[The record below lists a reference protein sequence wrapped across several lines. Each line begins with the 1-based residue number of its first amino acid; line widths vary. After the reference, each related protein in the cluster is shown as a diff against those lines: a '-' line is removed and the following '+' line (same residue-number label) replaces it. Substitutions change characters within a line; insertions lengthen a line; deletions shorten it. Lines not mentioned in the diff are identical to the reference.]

1 MFDSIFT
8 DSMTVESFFIMLG
21 AAILS
26 GLLASFIMSLALHS
40 SKRFFVTSTIMP
52 AVIAIIVAFVNGQ
65 NVGLGAGVAIGGA
78 FGLTRFR
85 SAQGTS
91 EEIGAILITAAS
103 GIAFGMGYI
112 AYGVISAVALAALVA
127 VLTKFNV
134 FSSKA
139 IAKEKLVRITIP
151 EDLNYEEVFKNTFEK
166 YTNSFEYTLVK
177 TSDMGSL
184 YKLTVKVKMKD
195 VKDIKDMIDEIRQK
209 NANME
214 VAVLPAL
221 EGMVNN
227 L

>member
-8 DSMTVESFFIMLG
+8 DSMNVESFFIMLG

-127 VLTKFNV
+127 VLTKINV

-195 VKDIKDMIDEIRQK
+195 VKDIKDMIDEIRLK

-221 EGMVNN
+221 EGMANN

>member
-112 AYGVISAVALAALVA
+112 AYGVISAVALAELVA

-221 EGMVNN
+221 EGMANN

>member
-8 DSMTVESFFIMLG
+8 DSMNVESFFIMLG

>member
-1 MFDSIFT
+1 M
-8 DSMTVESFFIMLG
+8 
-21 AAILS
+21 
-26 GLLASFIMSLALHS
+26 
-40 SKRFFVTSTIMP
+40 TSTIMP

-221 EGMVNN
+221 EGMANN

>member
-8 DSMTVESFFIMLG
+8 DSMNVESFFIMLG

-127 VLTKFNV
+127 VLTKINV

-184 YKLTVKVKMKD
+184 YKLTVTVKMKD

>member
-8 DSMTVESFFIMLG
+8 DSMNVESFFIMLG

-127 VLTKFNV
+127 VLTKINV

>member
-1 MFDSIFT
+1 MFNSIFT